1 MTSILSTGLSNYDFV
16 QQVIYQQEKV
26 LLPLYPDNDKYKEV
40 IVEGNFVLQEF
51 QKEEDWNFLREKAC
65 FGLSSGQTFTWNKKD
80 IVRDDDGITNKYYAS
95 DTFAK
100 YYKPCTIY
108 GDAIALYAWDHSD
121 SFAPSDNTTE
131 DEWSDYIYPD
141 DVIFVPIVSGGMATH
156 PNTKQRDYWLQTNEP
171 DNRLGAMLQGD
182 KIRFSRPLLPWEKD
196 RIIIMDVQK
205 RILPLYIC
213 EQLGRPIGADATPE
227 DRLAEAKKAI
237 QLTEIP
243 DPNYIVMKTAYYHSL
258 GSPMASGRQADLS
271 DTAQKLLSAMREN
284 NSSATAPD
292 YLDWA
297 VSGYIPYP

>member
-1 MTSILSTGLSNYDFV
+1 MKMMSNVVLSTGLSNFDFV

-40 IVEGNFVLQEF
+40 IMEGNMVLQEF
-51 QKEEDWNFLREKAC
+51 QKEEDWNFLRERAC
-65 FGLSSGQTFTWNKKD
+65 FGTSNGQTFTWNKKD
-80 IVRDDDGITNKYYAS
+80 LVKEDDGTTNKYYGS
-95 DTFAK
+95 TTYAK

-108 GDAIALYAWDHSD
+108 GDAIALYNWDKD
-121 SFAPSDNTTE
+121 ESFNPEFASE
-131 DEWSDYIYPD
+131 DDWSQHVYMD

-156 PNTKQRDYWLQTNEP
+156 PNMRQRNFWLETNEP
-171 DNRLGAMLQGD
+171 NNKLGAMIQGD
-182 KIRFSRPLLPWEKD
+182 KMRFTRPLLPWEKN
-196 RIIIMDVQK
+196 RLIIMDVQK
-205 RILPLYIC
+205 RILPLYTC
-213 EQLGRPIGADATPE
+213 DQLANVADNPE
-227 DRLAEAKKAI
+227 SRLQLAKEVI

-258 GSPMASGRQADLS
+258 GSPMAAGRQADLS

-292 YLDWA
+292 YLDWT